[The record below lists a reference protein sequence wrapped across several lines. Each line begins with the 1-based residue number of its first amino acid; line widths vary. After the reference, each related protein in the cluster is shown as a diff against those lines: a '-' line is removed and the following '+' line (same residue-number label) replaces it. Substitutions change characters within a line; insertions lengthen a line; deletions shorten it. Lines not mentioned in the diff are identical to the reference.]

1 MTDFPSLVREAMA
14 RREVNVNQLSE
25 LSGDVRRGRPQ
36 P

>member
-25 LSGDVRRGRPQ
+25 LSGVSPGRPQ